1 MLEADRQA
9 SVKLQESGWAG
20 WPFSCN
26 PFIGWRRHAMYS
38 TLTLSCL
45 VHGSHSVSCAVLHSA
60 HTRLSCADSPHS
72 SCYLW
77 IVPRI
82 LCFPSFPSVL
92 EGLVALSIS
101 IRRAYSEGWE
111 LLSCE
116 TWRLG
121 KGRKNSAVFFSIV
134 ALIATTGQKNQRLP
148 FCSFQWS
155 QLINS

>member
-9 SVKLQESGWAG
+9 SVVKLQESDWAG

-26 PFIGWRRHAMYS
+26 PFTGWRRHAMYC

-45 VHGSHSVSCAVLHSA
+45 VHGSHSVSYEVLQSA

-77 IVPRI
+77 IVPRV

-101 IRRAYSEGWE
+101 IRRAYPEGWE
-111 LLSCE
+111 LLSCD

-121 KGRKNSAVFFSIV
+121 KGRKDSAIFFPLLLYLQLLDRKI
-134 ALIATTGQKNQRLP
+134 RDYP
-148 FCSFQWS
+148 FVLFSKVNW
-155 QLINS
+155 